1 MAELSERYQKRR
13 EAGQRRWQVDLRG
26 PLVRRRFGA
35 ALDFARCQGPARKET
50 SSLLWSGTETTD
62 LEVIFGDV
70 ERSASIVA
78 MKGAG
83 K

>member
-1 MAELSERYQKRR
+1 M
-13 EAGQRRWQVDLRG
+13 
-26 PLVRRRFGA
+26 RRRFGA

-50 SSLLWSGTETTD
+50 PSLLWSGTETTD

-70 ERSASIVA
+70 ERSALIVA